1 MTEPTKHPYPVL
13 LKGSY
18 PGTCA
23 ENPLDDG
30 DERGPS
36 VVASAEV
43 ALTLTT
49 LAGDPLTTLSAA
61 TLTTLGS

>member
-1 MTEPTKHPYPVL
+1 MTEHAKHPYPPLV
-13 LKGSY
+13 KDSIRGN
-18 PGTCA
+18 CA
-23 ENPLDDG
+23 ENPLDDS

-43 ALTLTT
+43 ALTITT
-49 LAGDPLTTLSAA
+49 LGGDPLTTLSAA